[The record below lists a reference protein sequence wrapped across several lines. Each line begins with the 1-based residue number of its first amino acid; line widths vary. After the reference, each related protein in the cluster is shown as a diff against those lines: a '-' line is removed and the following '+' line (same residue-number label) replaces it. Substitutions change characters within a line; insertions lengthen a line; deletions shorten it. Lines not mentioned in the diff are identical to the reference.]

1 MEAAPPVV
9 LADSSADPA
18 CRAHRARRRRQ
29 RNPQPATEVTEY
41 PTITVQRHDTLWA
54 LADRHLGDGA
64 RYTEILELNRGRPQ
78 PDGRRL
84 ENPSWLYPGWVLRLP
99 ADARITRTGQASGE
113 PQVVVVEQGD
123 TLWEI
128 AEDEL
133 GDGTRYPEIF
143 RENVGEPQPDGQRLT
158 DPDVIL
164 VGWEL
169 DIPGTADE
177 GTPAESHPAQ
187 SAGDVMPTPDAA
199 DGQEGTSDQPDP
211 TPETEL
217 ASPPEWS
224 LPDVE
229 PDAATP
235 QAQQADTSAQP
246 EADAP
251 DELDELDEPGEAP
264 PSSGLVALGIS
275 GIALAGFVGEVGRR
289 RLYQQRVRRTGERIP
304 MPEGDAADL
313 EAKAR
318 ALSDLPRAELTQH
331 ALRAMAESARQE
343 GRRLPDVRTVRIT
356 SDTIELDVHGDGQAL
371 APFKDGGDGTWLLDR
386 EQLATAAP
394 GSIDPYPTLVAVGA
408 DGDDVILLNL
418 ESVGG
423 LAVTGDDERVVL
435 EVVRAL
441 ATDLA
446 LAPGPATVLLHGVLA
461 DLVSSLDPGRI
472 VAAPDGSQV
481 QRRIEAH
488 RRLLQEQFP
497 ADPDADLRRLRL
509 QSDSE
514 VALGCLAVVSTALEP
529 APPEPWSGVVRIQPG
544 EFSDGGGELLTLRP
558 DGMAVLGSSRL
569 TLEPAALSES
579 TVANAAEVLDTADQP
594 SVPAR
599 ATAPSL
605 VRFEDSQPDVTRH
618 GPRVLLLGR
627 VEVVDVAGRCVE
639 QRIARLTEAVAYL
652 ALHPGAT
659 REELAEAIWQGRRVE
674 QSTKRNLVSRTRTWL
689 GVDEE
694 GRHYLETVP
703 GHGADRLRLSDRCD
717 DGLGGLH
724 AVRIGGP

>member
-1 MEAAPPVV
+1 MPPRRAPWRPRPQW
-9 LADSSADPA
+9 SWPT
-18 CRAHRARRRRQ
+18 RRLT
-29 RNPQPATEVTEY
+29 QPAAASDASKASTQRPASDRSPEY

-113 PQVVVVEQGD
+113 PEVVVVEQGD

-169 DIPGTADE
+169 DIPGTAAE
-177 GTPAESHPAQ
+177 GTPAESRPAQ

-199 DGQEGTSDQPDP
+199 DGQRGTSDQPDP

-217 ASPPEWS
+217 ASPPESS

-246 EADAP
+246 EDDSP

-318 ALSDLPRAELTQH
+318 ALSDLPRAELMQH

-394 GSIDPYPTLVAVGA
+394 GSIDPYPALVTVGA

-423 LAVTGDDERVVL
+423 LAVTGDDERAVL
-435 EVVRAL
+435 GVVRAL
-441 ATDLA
+441 AADLA
-446 LAPGPATVLLHGVLA
+446 LTPGASTVLLHGRA
-461 DLVSSLDPGRI
+461 CRPGEQSRSWKNRRRPGRQSGP
-472 VAAPDGSQV
+472 AANRGSQ
-481 QRRIEAH
+481 A
-488 RRLLQEQFP
+488 
-497 ADPDADLRRLRL
+497 A
-509 QSDSE
+509 
-514 VALGCLAVVSTALEP
+514 G
-529 APPEPWSGVVRIQPG
+529 SG
-544 EFSDGGGELLTLRP
+544 
-558 DGMAVLGSSRL
+558 A
-569 TLEPAALSES
+569 
-579 TVANAAEVLDTADQP
+579 
-594 SVPAR
+594 
-599 ATAPSL
+599 
-605 VRFEDSQPDVTRH
+605 
-618 GPRVLLLGR
+618 
-627 VEVVDVAGRCVE
+627 
-639 QRIARLTEAVAYL
+639 
-652 ALHPGAT
+652 
-659 REELAEAIWQGRRVE
+659 
-674 QSTKRNLVSRTRTWL
+674 
-689 GVDEE
+689 
-694 GRHYLETVP
+694 VP
-703 GHGADRLRLSDRCD
+703 G
-717 DGLGGLH
+717 
-724 AVRIGGP
+724 